1 MKASRIT
8 AVGLVAAAALWIVSG
23 HLIPHESAE
32 SRAALRPGEA
42 DAPKK
47 FRVAVVDTA
56 VTSHSRKLVLSGRT
70 EADRKV
76 VSFARTNGILAE
88 LRVRRGSHVKKDEI
102 IAVLSDDAREAQ
114 VMQAKA
120 QLEQKRIEL
129 EAKRRLLLTNAVAK
143 IDFNSME
150 AQYKAAEAGLA
161 TAEAELERGL
171 IRAPWDA
178 VVTEISEVGTSAF
191 AFAGKEIA
199 QLVGLDPMLAI
210 VEVSERKVGSIKVGD
225 MAEVRLVSGET
236 RQGRVRYVS
245 RSAVAATRT
254 YRVEVELP
262 NADYAIPDG
271 ITAEVTIPLA
281 PMPASRVPR
290 SALIFS
296 SAGDIGVRTVGPDGK
311 VAFVPTAIVEDDQ
324 AFMWLAGVP
333 DGARVIVQGQ
343 DFVREGIV
351 VEAVEAA
358 ASDKSAQR

>member
-8 AVGLVAAAALWIVSG
+8 AIGLVAAAALWIVSG

-32 SRAALRPGEA
+32 SRAALRPSET

-47 FRVAVVDTA
+47 FRVSVVETS
-56 VTSHSRKLVLSGRT
+56 VESHSRKLVLSGRT

-76 VSFARTNGILAE
+76 VAFARTNGVLAE
-88 LRVRRGSHVKKDEI
+88 VRVRRGSHVKKDEI

-129 EAKRRLLLTNAVAK
+129 EAKRRLLATNAVAK

-161 TAEAELERGL
+161 SAEAELERGL

-210 VEVSERKVGSIKVGD
+210 VEVSERKVGHIKVGD

-236 RQGRVRYVS
+236 RQGRIRYVS

-271 ITAEVTIPLA
+271 ITAQVTIPLA
-281 PMPASRVPR
+281 PRPASRVPR

-296 SAGDIGVRTVGPDGK
+296 SAGDIGGRTVDKDGK
-311 VAFVPTAIVEDDQ
+311 VGFVPTSIVEDDQ
-324 AFMWLAGVP
+324 AFMWLGGLA
-333 DGARVIVQGQ
+333 DGGGGIGQG
-343 DFVREGIV
+343 R
-351 VEAVEAA
+351 
-358 ASDKSAQR
+358 